1 MVYLDSNVF
10 LYPILY
16 DESSNPKSKTAVSIL
31 KGVEDGKI
39 VGATSLLSWD
49 EVVWVVWRLVG
60 YEYAIRASASMLRM
74 PNMTFVGVD
83 ERIIL
88 RAHDLIE
95 RHKLKP
101 RDAIHISTALITGER
116 EIVSD
121 DADFDDIKEVKR
133 TPL

>member
-10 LYPILY
+10 LYAILY
-16 DESSNPKSKTAVSIL
+16 DESSNPKSKMAVNIL

-39 VGATSLLSWD
+39 MGSTSLLTWD

-60 YEYAIRASASMLRM
+60 YEYAIQTSASMLRM
-74 PNMTFVGVD
+74 PNITFVGVD

-95 RHKLKP
+95 RHKLRP
-101 RDAIHISTALITGER
+101 RDAIHISTALVTGER

-121 DADFDDIKEVKR
+121 DADLDGVKDVKR